1 MSFVLLAV
9 LAVARSFLTTRL
21 LAARGESWQAPH
33 GLGYLVASVVALPLL
48 AVGVAS
54 LWRTNRNRGRLLM
67 VANLAMFASVLLSV
81 VQVASVQKVA
91 VAPAAATATA
101 TAARDPNERVFQRDA
116 WLADCEN
123 HCRRSAP
130 QRLPTLS
137 PAEREQH
144 CGLSCQCG
152 LEHMTD
158 PGPGEGQVH
167 APSAR
172 WRAET
177 DDQHRQGVTECLK
190 QASDVVKAGHPG

>member
-9 LAVARSFLTTRL
+9 LTVARSFLTSRL

-33 GLGYLVASVVALPLL
+33 ALGYLVGSVVALPLL

-54 LWRTNRNRGRLLM
+54 LWRVNRNRGRLLM

-91 VAPAAATATA
+91 VAPAAATAP
-101 TAARDPNERVFQRDA
+101 RDPNERVFQRDA
-116 WLADCEN
+116 WLTDCEN
-123 HCRRSAP
+123 HCRKSAP
-130 QRLPTLS
+130 MRLPTLS

-172 WRAET
+172 WRSET
-177 DDQHRQGVTECLK
+177 DDQHRQGVTECLD
-190 QASDVVKAGHPG
+190 QASAVVKKANHPG